1 MRPDQTKKFCDLFQ
15 DDTVSVEHKALSHNE
30 LGIFRVTISLTLK
43 TANYL
48 LTN

>member
-15 DDTVSVEHKALSHNE
+15 DDTVSVEHKALSHKE
-30 LGIFRVTISLTLK
+30 LGVFRVAVLRTLK
-43 TANYL
+43 MANRL